1 MPDEYQLPPPSTYG
15 SQGRSQ
21 HQQQHQHQQQPARN
35 VQGSNNPFLI
45 NLPSSLAQQNSAH
58 QQSSQRTSMY
68 NPNIPPSG
76 SGGGLPGSLQPGG
89 SAPPGIPQSGPPSGS
104 SARPGAL
111 QQSYTTPVVPHINT
125 NAQQYT
131 LPTRSNTIGQ
141 SASAHAA
148 SHSYSRSSPAG
159 LTEQKYVPFS
169 AGGGQPGIPESS
181 TPKYPQTPNQKQS
194 HYYPPQTP
202 TGGSGIHSPLVLDH
216 IRPRANSAMNDEQN
230 VYGDLQATNSNYV
243 APWAVFAFDW
253 CKYPVM
259 GGSSAGKM
267 AIGSYLEDPHNFVS
281 LDALPESSTRC

>member
-1 MPDEYQLPPPSTYG
+1 MPDEYQLPPPSTFG
-15 SQGRSQ
+15 SQG
-21 HQQQHQHQQQPARN
+21 HQQQQQHHQQPARHP
-35 VQGSNNPFLI
+35 QGSNNPFL
-45 NLPSSLAQQNSAH
+45 NLPASLSHSNSSTAH

-68 NPNIPPSG
+68 NPNISSSG

-89 SAPPGIPQSGPPSGS
+89 SAPPGMAQSGPPSGS
-104 SARPGAL
+104 SGRPTMQQ
-111 QQSYTTPVVPHINT
+111 QQSYTTPAVPHINT

-131 LPTRSNTIGQ
+131 LPTRSNTLSQ

-169 AGGGQPGIPESS
+169 AGGSQPGIPESS
-181 TPKYPQTPNQKQS
+181 TPKYTQTPNQKQS
-194 HYYPPQTP
+194 HYYAPQTP
-202 TGGSGIHSPLVLDH
+202 IAGSGIHSPLVLDH
-216 IRPRANSAMNDEQN
+216 IRPRANSAMNDETN

-259 GGSSAGKM
+259 GGNSAGKM
-267 AIGSYLEDPHNFVS
+267 AIGSYLEDPHNFVRF
-281 LDALPESSTRC
+281 DMVHYESDSF